1 MEDRADA
8 IMEMR
13 EQEEK
18 DELQAWVDSLDEDA
32 LYSQDVIDRL
42 ADAGDAITHGRI
54 KRALKD
60 RAKAL
65 GISKTDY
72 EGTLKG
78 CGVAQYKPKPQ
89 ETTQE
94 EQRIWYRGPG
104 SIDYRKFTN
113 TDAKGNPVSVKQNEI
128 FEHIKKHI
136 RIMIFHKKPYI
147 YEHGVFVQDTDGII
161 DGTRIRKKIEELI
174 YPDLR
179 TARIKDM
186 IYNRFLQDPDLIVG
200 QYDVNCYPTTWIN
213 FINGM
218 YDVRSGIMYEHSP
231 KYRSINQIPIC
242 YYDKEKYPGDVVEK
256 FLNETLTKPGQRELF
271 EEYCGVAMTPNPAIQ
286 KFLMLNGQGG
296 NGKSILI
303 KMFDMVL
310 GDRNVVHVGLE
321 EMTKDRFMTIRMLG
335 MLGNSC
341 GDIRTDKI
349 EDCKYLKQLTG
360 DDRITG
366 QYKGVNS
373 EEFSSY
379 AKLLF
384 SVNGVP
390 KIIGEGSDAIYRRMM
405 ILTIDHTPAKPD
417 FNLSKKLEEQKPYF
431 IGLCVKACKRFYEQG
446 GFTACKDSDDAVIR
460 ARYNS
465 SSVDAFLALCGYEH
479 GDRDD
484 KIVKT
489 ALYSAYK
496 DFCEE
501 EGRIAKSN
509 RDFYKTLQDKGFD
522 TEARSG
528 GERYVRGIK
537 RVPGPEE
544 VWLTA
549 KMQGM
554 PDIPYTPPVQESI
567 QDDGSI
573 MGMSREQIA
582 EHVKKLQEV
591 QAQISAQMNAL
602 MALLTDGNDR

>member
-1 MEDRADA
+1 MEDKSDA
-8 IMEMR
+8 LMEMR

-18 DELQAWVDSLDEDA
+18 DELQAWVDSLDENA
-32 LYSQDVIDRL
+32 LYSPDVINRL

-65 GISKTDY
+65 GINKTDY

-89 ETTQE
+89 ETQE
-94 EQRIWYRGPG
+94 AQRIWYRGPG

-113 TDAKGNPVSVKQNEI
+113 VDAKGNPVSVKQNEV
-128 FEHIKKHI
+128 FEHIKKHV

-147 YEHGVFVQDTDGII
+147 YEYGVFVQDTDGII

-186 IYNRFLQDPDLIVG
+186 IYNRIVQDPDLVVG
-200 QYDVNCYPTTWIN
+200 KYDVNDYPVTWIN
-213 FINGM
+213 FRNGM
-218 YDVRSGIMYEHSP
+218 YDVTTGIMHEHSP
-231 KYRSINQIPIC
+231 KYRSINQIP
-242 YYDKEKYPGDVVEK
+242 YWYDDKEKYEGDVVER
-256 FLNETLTKPGQRELF
+256 FLNETFTKPGQRELF
-271 EEYCGVAMTPNPAIQ
+271 EEFCGVAMTPNPRIFN
-286 KFLMLNGQGG
+286 FLMLNGQGG
-296 NGKSILI
+296 NGKSVLI
-303 KMFDMVL
+303 QMFDEIIGERNATHL
-310 GDRNVVHVGLE
+310 GLDE
-321 EMTKDRFMTIRMLG
+321 IAKDRFASIRMLG
-335 MLGNSC
+335 MLANSC
-341 GDIRTDKI
+341 GDLRTDRI
-349 EDCKYLKQLTG
+349 EDCQNLKRLTG
-360 DDRITG
+360 NDRMTG
-366 QYKGVNS
+366 QYKGINS

-384 SVNGVP
+384 SVNGIP
-390 KIIGEGSDAIYRRMM
+390 KIIGEGSDAVYRRMM
-405 ILTIDHTPAKPD
+405 VLTIDHKPQTVD
-417 FNLSKKLEEQKPYF
+417 INLGDKLKKQRFYF
-431 IGLCVKACKRFYEQG
+431 LDLCVKACRRFYTQG
-446 GFTACKDSDDAVIR
+446 GFTKCKDSDDAVIR

-528 GERYVRGIK
+528 GTRYVRGIK

-549 KMQGM
+549 TAPGM

-602 MALLTDGNDR
+602 MALLTE